1 MAALPVIFT
10 DMDGTLLDHFDYS
23 FSSAISVIEALNER
37 NIPIIANTSKTF
49 AEMERHQ
56 QTIGFN
62 TPFICENGAAI
73 YIPKGYFEAQPTDT
87 VSQGYY
93 WVKTF
98 SHPRSYWLDLLQQS
112 AQKYAE
118 DYVGFSSLTAE
129 DLCEL
134 TDLSPEKAK
143 LALVRHYS
151 EPLLWQG
158 SDEDKQAFI
167 SLLTQKGATILQG
180 GRFMHVGGKT
190 DKGYAMK
197 WLAQLYANEYQQ
209 AVQTIALGDSGNDNA
224 MLEAADIAVQIKSPA
239 HTFPQLEQ
247 ANCKIKSTQ
256 FGPKGWAECLQNL
269 ILSTSSNL
277 SSMAASISPSIV
289 PTTQKE
295 G

>member
-1 MAALPVIFT
+1 MATLPLIFT

-23 FSSAISVIEALNER
+23 FSSAINVIEALNER
-37 NIPIIANTSKTF
+37 KIPIIANTSKTF
-49 AEMERHQ
+49 AEMESIQ

-73 YIPKGYFEAQPTDT
+73 YIPKGYFKTQPEDT
-87 VSQGYY
+87 FSEGYY

-98 SHPRSYWLDLLQQS
+98 CQPREYWLKLLKDEAKAFADDYLGFAELS
-112 AQKYAE
+112 AEA
-118 DYVGFSSLTAE
+118 
-129 DLCEL
+129 LCEI

-158 SDEDKQAFI
+158 DAKAKQAFI
-167 SLLTQKGATILQG
+167 TLMQDCGATILQG
-180 GRFMHVGGKT
+180 GRFIHVGGDN
-190 DKGYAMK
+190 DKGKAMN
-197 WLAQLYANEYQQ
+197 WLAQLYADEYNI

-239 HTFPQLEQ
+239 HTFPQLS
-247 ANCKIKSTQ
+247 AKNSCMKSTE

-269 ILSTSSNL
+269 ILSTQSNL
-277 SSMAASISPSIV
+277 AQAKASISPKTI
-289 PTTQKE
+289 KE